1 MKKIYKLFINE
12 NIKTWKKLSTALAI
26 AFCIA
31 ALIATL
37 GIAKFMEY
45 ANEKSET
52 EFLQNNNWKKQAQEK
67 IQECEQELQDD
78 TLSEDDRNKLETT
91 KEVYNLSLKY
101 NINISSSDWRA
112 NVLRLIGV
120 YEVDKKLVKLIE
132 KDDFAGYIQMKRD
145 DNKQFLLENQ
155 ITQEHYDDEMFILDL
170 YSKYEI
176 GRNQSEDT
184 KFDWREMVISEI
196 RQMQQNLRSGTDME
210 TSKILSV
217 EKKHEFEDRIKM
229 NIYRIENNIIPF
241 EYSDTSSRM
250 NFEIF
255 AISVEIAIIAIFA
268 IIIAGG
274 AISSEISSGTIKF
287 WALTPNKRWK
297 ILTAK
302 ILSLLFYIV
311 IFTLIMALLTIAC
324 SNIFFEAQGNEYI
337 YIKDGN
343 VEKISNTL
351 FIIGYYFTKIIPV
364 IVFALFALM
373 LSALTRNSS
382 VSIGIS
388 VATYMGC
395 STAMNIL
402 NTIITK
408 DWMKFIPFNNL
419 NIFEKIF
426 PNFQGLTES
435 TQFIAT
441 SSSLQFSLAV
451 LGVCVVLMLVTAYDS
466 FNNRDIT

>member
-26 AFCIA
+26 AFCIT

-45 ANEKSET
+45 ANEKSKT
-52 EFLQNNNWKKQAQEK
+52 DFFQNNDWRKQAQEK

-155 ITQEHYDDEMFILDL
+155 MTQEEYDDEMLILDL

-184 KFDWREMVISEI
+184 NIDWREIVISEI
-196 RQMQQNLRSGTDME
+196 RQMQQDLRRGIDVE
-210 TSKILSV
+210 TNKILSV

-229 NIYRIENNIIPF
+229 DIYRIENNIIPL
-241 EYSDTSSRM
+241 EYNDTSSRM
-250 NFEIF
+250 IFEIF
-255 AISVEIAIIAIFA
+255 AISVEIAIIAILA

-274 AISSEISSGTIKF
+274 AISSETSSGTIKF

-311 IFTLIMALLTIAC
+311 IFTLIMAFLTIAC
-324 SNIFFEAQGNEYI
+324 SNIFFDVQGNEYI
-337 YIKDGN
+337 YVKDGN
-343 VEKISNTL
+343 VENIGNTL
-351 FIIGYYFTKIIPV
+351 FIIGYYFTQMIPV

-373 LSALTRNSS
+373 LSVLTRNSS

-388 VATYMGC
+388 VATYMG
-395 STAMNIL
+395 SGVTMNIL

-408 DWMKFIPFNNL
+408 DWMKFVPFNNL